1 VTIRETNIHGLDGLN
16 AEWVC
21 PFSIDDYIVGFKNNG
36 GITNSLFAE
45 KCFELPDDTGK
56 ITINGDF
63 NLLAK
68 VSKLEKLSYIV
79 NKLLIVICVLDS

>member
-68 VSKLEKLSYIV
+68 VYQNSKNYHI
-79 NKLLIVICVLDS
+79 